1 MVCSIIN
8 SSSTLSNG
16 IPAGVGGATVV
27 VTGGAKQNIIE
38 EPAGVSLG
46 SNLGAVK
53 TPEPVNGKRKAEEAD
68 SEDHVEKK
76 VCV

>member
-27 VTGGAKQNIIE
+27 VTGGVKQNTIE
-38 EPAGVSLG
+38 ESTAVSLG
-46 SNLGAVK
+46 GDLGAVK
-53 TPEPVNGKRKAEEAD
+53 NPEPVNGKRKVEEAEP
-68 SEDHVEKK
+68 EDRVEKK